1 MKRSPWVV
9 PASDPGSGAERP
21 CYRNVDQPIL
31 LLGLEYMDWAM
42 VLVVFGGCALLP
54 YISNLTVLL
63 ITVICATALRVLK
76 ASKPR
81 GYLLHLCYRLGV
93 PLPGILPPPCVVPR
107 YSACARSLMP
117 VAARR
122 RSLMNRFV
130 DFWVNQEETIGRLR
144 TAFYATLLVAGIEAW
159 GLVAMARQPA
169 PVYVVPGATKSGLYR
184 ADDTWQEAAKDF
196 AQGYVLTSGNFTPES
211 APQAFAAALRYLAPG
226 ALSTARATL
235 EGDLARIRRDRIS
248 SACTIMG
255 EVRSALQD
263 DRMLVTVPGH
273 KRIHAGRELISEKP
287 VTYQLT
293 VALVPKT
300 AVSPQGMQLI
310 EVQQREAT
318 AQNTHEKNNDTNTA
332 HESHLDAPRG

>member
-1 MKRSPWVV
+1 MKRSPWIV
-9 PASDPGSGAERP
+9 PASDQRGNAERP

-31 LLGLEYMDWAM
+31 LLGLAYMDWAM
-42 VLVVFGGCALLP
+42 VLVVFGGCALIP
-54 YISNLTVLL
+54 YISNLTVLM

-81 GYLLHLCYRLGV
+81 GYLLHLCYRWGV

-107 YSACARSLMP
+107 YSACAHAPMP
-117 VAARR
+117 VMVRR
-122 RSLMNRFV
+122 RRLMNRFV
-130 DFWVNQEETIGRLR
+130 DFWLNQEDAIARLR

-159 GLVAMARQPA
+159 GLVALARQPA

-211 APQAFAAALRYLAPG
+211 APQAFATALRYLAPG

-235 EGDLARIRRDRIS
+235 EADLARIRRDRIS

-255 EVRSALQD
+255 EVRGTLHD
-263 DRMLVTVPGH
+263 EYMRVIVPGQ

-287 VTYQLT
+287 VTYHLT

-300 AVSPQGMQLI
+300 PIFPQGMQLI
-310 EVQQREAT
+310 EVQQRDAAAHSAKGE
-318 AQNTHEKNNDTNTA
+318 HDDTNTA
-332 HESHLDAPRG
+332 HDARLESPRG

>member
-1 MKRSPWVV
+1 MQRSPWVV
-9 PASDPGSGAERP
+9 PASDPSGSAERP

-42 VLVVFGGCALLP
+42 VLVVFGGCALIP
-54 YISNLTVLL
+54 YISNLTVLML
-63 ITVICATALRVLK
+63 TVICATGLRVLK

-81 GYLLHLCYRLGV
+81 GYLLHLCYRLGL

-107 YSACARSLMP
+107 YSACSQSPVP

-122 RSLMNRFV
+122 RRLMNRFV
-130 DFWVNQEETIGRLR
+130 DFWLNQEETIARLR

-169 PVYVVPGATKSGLYR
+169 PVYVVPGATKSGLYA
-184 ADDTWQEAAKDF
+184 ADATWQEAAKDF
-196 AQGYVLTSGNFTPES
+196 AQGYVLTSSNFTPES
-211 APQAFAAALRYLAPG
+211 APQAFTTALRYLAPG

-235 EGDLARIRRDRIS
+235 EADLARIRRDRIS

-255 EVRSALQD
+255 EIRGILQD
-263 DRMLVTVPGH
+263 DHMVVMVPGH

-300 AVSPQGMQLI
+300 AVYPQGMQLI
-310 EVQQREAT
+310 EVQQRDAT
-318 AQNTHEKNNDTNTA
+318 AQSAQGEYDDTNSA
-332 HESHLDAPRG
+332 HETRLESPRG

>member
-1 MKRSPWVV
+1 MQRSPWIV
-9 PASDPGSGAERP
+9 PASDPDGERP

-42 VLVVFGGCALLP
+42 VLLVFGGCALIP

-107 YSACARSLMP
+107 YSACSHSPVP

-122 RSLMNRFV
+122 RRLMNRFV
-130 DFWVNQEETIGRLR
+130 DFWLNQEETIARLR
-144 TAFYATLLVAGIEAW
+144 TALYATLLVAGIEAW
-159 GLVAMARQPA
+159 GLVALARQPA

-184 ADDTWQEAAKDF
+184 ADDTWHEAAKDF
-196 AQGYVLTSGNFTPES
+196 AQGYVLTSGNFTPET
-211 APQAFAAALRYLAPG
+211 AAQAFATALRYLAPG

-235 EGDLARIRRDRIS
+235 ESDLARIRRDRIS

-255 EVRSALQD
+255 EVRSSLQD
-263 DRMLVTVPGH
+263 DRMFVTVPGH

-300 AVSPQGMQLI
+300 AVYPQGMQLI
-310 EVQQREAT
+310 EVQQRDTA
-318 AQNTHEKNNDTNTA
+318 AQNTQEKNNDTNTA
-332 HESHLDAPRG
+332 LESRLDAPRG